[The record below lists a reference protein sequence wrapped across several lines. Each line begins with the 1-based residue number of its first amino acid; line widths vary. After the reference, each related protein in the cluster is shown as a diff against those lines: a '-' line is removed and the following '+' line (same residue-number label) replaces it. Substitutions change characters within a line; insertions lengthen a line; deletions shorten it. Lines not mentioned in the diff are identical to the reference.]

1 MNSLGD
7 APALSDH
14 PVEVG
19 QRTEAVILGELVRRG
34 YRVLVPFGVNHRYDF
49 VIDQGDRFIRAQCK
63 TGWMKDGGILFATRS
78 TQSNTRG
85 VRSRG
90 YQGEADIFLVFCPE
104 TDRLYAV
111 PVDEA
116 PKGLMLLRIEE
127 PSNNQMRGIRWAQD
141 YELPA

>member
-1 MNSLGD
+1 MNPLGD

-63 TGWMKDGGILFATRS
+63 TGRIENGAIRFLTKSVQANSQKW
-78 TQSNTRG
+78 QTRG
-85 VRSRG
+85 YLG
-90 YQGEADIFLVFCPE
+90 DADIFLVHCPE
-104 TDRLYAV
+104 NRRTYAIPVEEATRTRLY
-111 PVDEA
+111 
-116 PKGLMLLRIEE
+116 LRVR
-127 PSNNQMRGIRWAQD
+127 PTRNNQARGIRWAKD